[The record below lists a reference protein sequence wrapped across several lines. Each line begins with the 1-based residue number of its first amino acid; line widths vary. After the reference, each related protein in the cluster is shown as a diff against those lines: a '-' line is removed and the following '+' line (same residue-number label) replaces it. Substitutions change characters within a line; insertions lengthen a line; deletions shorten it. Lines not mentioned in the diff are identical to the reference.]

1 LHRLEARRTL
11 AAAIGNPGMTTPTAT
26 HGSMGL
32 STPWARE
39 GITPEQRAEVESHLP
54 EGYVL
59 GVSVTADKQ
68 RWELWLVKDGQVITP
83 QLKVTRALPHRTVYP
98 LRAACLWALEHWT
111 ATGVLG

>member
-1 LHRLEARRTL
+1 
-11 AAAIGNPGMTTPTAT
+11 MTTTT
-26 HGSMGL
+26 GQLGL

-39 GITPEQRAEVESHLP
+39 GITPEQRAEVEALLP

-59 GVSVTADKQ
+59 GVSVTPDKR
-68 RWELWLVKDGQVITP
+68 RWELWLVRDGEVITST
-83 QLKVTRALPHRTVYP
+83 LRVTRALPHRTVYP